1 MHRVATMTLVP
12 AALRDAM
19 EASGVVTGR
28 LDVVRR
34 DLARDGTGK
43 LAMRVG
49 ENEVVETVG
58 IPDASC
64 FAASA
69 ANDEEHGEE
78 SFRAIR
84 GWDKN
89 RLSACVSSQVG
100 CAMKCAFCATGR
112 MGFKRNLSAAP

>member
-1 MHRVATMTLVP
+1 MRALVVDELGAPAYRATQIRDPLYGKRRDARVASMTLVP

-64 FAASA
+64 FSSRRRMTRSTARSHSGRSE
-69 ANDEEHGEE
+69 DGIRIVYR
-78 SFRAIR
+78 RA
-84 GWDKN
+84 
-89 RLSACVSSQVG
+89 
-100 CAMKCAFCATGR
+100 
-112 MGFKRNLSAAP
+112 